1 MRTLLIAGAAAL
13 ALTGCSDS
21 GRNPESNRAKAAV
34 DGSTEP
40 PANLPAYLKPYP
52 GARILKS
59 MSNRRGGLLVM
70 EADAPA
76 EKVMEFYR
84 AEAAQAGLRSRLDS
98 RKIGLGLHIGPHV
111 VVFSAAGR
119 GHFSASVEPAKGVTK
134 VDLVYAAS

>member
-13 ALTGCSDS
+13 ALTGCSA
-21 GRNPESNRAKAAV
+21 GRNPEPSRAKATV
-34 DGSTEP
+34 DSAQP
-40 PANLPAYLKPYP
+40 PANLPIYLKPYP

-76 EKVMEFYR
+76 EKVMEFYK

-111 VVFSAAGR
+111 VVFSAAGK
-119 GHFSASVEPAKGVTK
+119 GHFSASVASGKGVTK

>member
-1 MRTLLIAGAAAL
+1 MRALLIAGAAAL

-21 GRNPESNRAKAAV
+21 RRNPEPNGAKTVV
-34 DGSTEP
+34 DTAQP
-40 PANLPAYLKPYP
+40 PATLPSYLKPYP

-59 MSNRRGGLLVM
+59 LSNRRGGLLVM
-70 EADAPA
+70 EANAPA
-76 EKVMEFYR
+76 ERVMEFYK

-111 VVFSAAGR
+111 VVFSAAGKGR
-119 GHFSASVEPAKGVTK
+119 FSASVEARKDVTK